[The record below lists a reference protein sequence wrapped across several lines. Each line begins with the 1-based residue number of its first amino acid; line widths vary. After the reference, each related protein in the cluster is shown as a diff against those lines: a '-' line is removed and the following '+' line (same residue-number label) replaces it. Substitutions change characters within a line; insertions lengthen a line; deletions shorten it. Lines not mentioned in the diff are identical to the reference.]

1 TSSRPNA
8 SPSTGTLTPGVRPA
22 SAMAFVTW
30 SATRTPTASSHR
42 AAGSRRR
49 RTSCESRPTAAG
61 PSLRTV
67 DLALGTGTG
76 TCEGTAP
83 LDVVEQTLEVALEA
97 GAVVALEHAELVA
110 LALEQRALALELAE
124 RAVALLLGLAG
135 DPLGLG
141 TGLGEDALGLRLAVA
156 HVLVV
161 DALRQRDQ
169 AGRGLR
175 LALRRLRRGGGVG
188 GRRGRLRLGL
198 RLDGRLGDRGHLLRA
213 LLGRRRSGGRL
224 LQAPLGGLQLGLEL
238 AVLGV
243 QRAQRVDDLVEEVI
257 DLVLVVAL
265 AELGRL
271 ELLVEDVVRCQ
282 QRHVV
287 VTSVCRSFGSVATDQ
302 TSSCQE
308 NLAIRLLSTASPI
321 EHANITMRNA
331 RSSATPPILIGRILR
346 RSHRSGGS
354 VTVYTASATTRAI
367 PRGFQSRANTWT
379 QSKTSRISIAT
390 TNSSSRRET
399 IALVHRSLL

>member
-1 TSSRPNA
+1 GSRNSRSARLPTLPPSSAPSAIAQPREPSRREMRTMTTATTTATIVNTHVEPVAKLNAAPELNTSSRPNA

-97 GAVVALEHAELVA
+97 GAVVALEHAELVD

-175 LALRRLRRGGGVG
+175 LALRRLRRGSGVG

-224 LQAPLGGLQLGLEL
+224 LQA
-238 AVLGV
+238 
-243 QRAQRVDDLVEEVI
+243 
-257 DLVLVVAL
+257 
-265 AELGRL
+265 
-271 ELLVEDVVRCQ
+271 
-282 QRHVV
+282 
-287 VTSVCRSFGSVATDQ
+287 
-302 TSSCQE
+302 
-308 NLAIRLLSTASPI
+308 
-321 EHANITMRNA
+321 
-331 RSSATPPILIGRILR
+331 
-346 RSHRSGGS
+346 
-354 VTVYTASATTRAI
+354 
-367 PRGFQSRANTWT
+367 
-379 QSKTSRISIAT
+379 
-390 TNSSSRRET
+390 
-399 IALVHRSLL
+399 

>member
-1 TSSRPNA
+1 
-8 SPSTGTLTPGVRPA
+8 
-22 SAMAFVTW
+22 
-30 SATRTPTASSHR
+30 
-42 AAGSRRR
+42 
-49 RTSCESRPTAAG
+49 
-61 PSLRTV
+61 
-67 DLALGTGTG
+67 
-76 TCEGTAP
+76 
-83 LDVVEQTLEVALEA
+83 
-97 GAVVALEHAELVA
+97 
-110 LALEQRALALELAE
+110 E

-175 LALRRLRRGGGVG
+175 LALRRLRRGSGVG

-198 RLDGRLGDRGHLLRA
+198 RLGLDGRLGDRGHLLRA

-271 ELLVEDVVRCQ
+271 ELLVEDVVRGQ

-390 TNSSSRRET
+390 TNSSSRR
-399 IALVHRSLL
+399 

>member
-1 TSSRPNA
+1 
-8 SPSTGTLTPGVRPA
+8 STGTLTPGVRPA

-97 GAVVALEHAELVA
+97 GAVVALEHAELVD

-169 AGRGLR
+169 AG
-175 LALRRLRRGGGVG
+175 
-188 GRRGRLRLGL
+188 GRLRLGL
-198 RLDGRLGDRGHLLRA
+198 RLGLDGRLGDRGHLLRA

-379 QSKTSRISIAT
+379 QSKTSRLSIAT
-390 TNSSSRRET
+390 SNSISRR
-399 IALVHRSLL
+399 